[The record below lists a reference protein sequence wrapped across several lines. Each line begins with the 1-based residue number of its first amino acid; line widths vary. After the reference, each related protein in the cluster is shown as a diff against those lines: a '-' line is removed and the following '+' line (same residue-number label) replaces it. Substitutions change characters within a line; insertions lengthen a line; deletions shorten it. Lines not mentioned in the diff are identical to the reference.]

1 MLKGKVE
8 ITIKETAL
16 AAGENIAKICM
27 GDSDKINFV
36 FASPNYDPN
45 EFIKGLKSKGSIDNL
60 IGFSTRAILTTDGC
74 VVNEE
79 GFAGLLSIED
89 ENLVV
94 GIAASEKKGSARDTA
109 RKVAKEALKNS
120 KMDFAPDYFFMTAS
134 AEEEQYLKGIQDVIG
149 RIPCF
154 GGSPSSGN
162 NYYIYCKDE
171 AISNGVAVAFFYTDK
186 EINTKYSAMYSETKR
201 VGVVT
206 KVNDNNLLVEING
219 QAAFDVYAKM
229 LNKKPEEIRENIL
242 ETYIFNP
249 LAIKDRLGD
258 LASLRSLISVG
269 EDGSMLMGSQVAENT
284 AVVLMDKKKEEMLND
299 TETIMKFLK
308 GTVSKPG
315 SYLLLTNEARSFAL
329 AEQRNELLSKVKSAV
344 ADVAF
349 IMPMTKAEYGYTDDQ
364 TNSIGNLMM
373 SFTVFEE

>member
-16 AAGENIAKICM
+16 AAGQNIAKICM

-36 FASPNYDPN
+36 FASPNYNPD
-45 EFIKGLKSKGSIDNL
+45 EFIKGLKKHGSIDNL
-60 IGFSTRAILTTDGC
+60 IGFSTRAMLTEDGC
-74 VVNEE
+74 VVNED

-109 RKVAKEALKNS
+109 RQVAKEALKNS
-120 KMDFAPDYFFMTAS
+120 NMEFAPDYFFMTAS

-149 RIPCF
+149 RIPVF
-154 GGSPSSGN
+154 GGSPATGDD
-162 NYYIYCKDE
+162 YYIYCKDQ

-186 EINTKYSAMYSETKR
+186 EINTKYSAMYNETKR

-206 KVNDNNLLVEING
+206 KVNDKNLLVEING
-219 QAAFDVYAKM
+219 QPAFDVYAKM
-229 LNKKPEEIRENIL
+229 LNKKPEDIKENIL
-242 ETYIFNP
+242 ESYILNP

-258 LASLRSLISVG
+258 LASLRSLASVAD
-269 EDGSMLMGSQVAENT
+269 DGSMLMGSQVAENT
-284 AVVLMDKKKEEMLND
+284 AVILMDKKKEDIVED
-299 TETIMKFLK
+299 TATIMKFLK
-308 GTVSKPG
+308 GTVSKPA
-315 SYLLLTNEARSFAL
+315 SYLLLTNEARSFAV
-329 AEQRNELLSKVKSAV
+329 AEQRSELLSKVKAAV
-344 ADVAF
+344 GDVPF

-364 TNSIGNLMM
+364 ANSIGNLMM